1 MNELLIFLGPPGA
14 GKGTQAK
21 KLCVDRNLTQLS
33 TGDMLRSHVKRGTEL
48 GTQAKLIMDR
58 GELVSDDIIIGMVRD
73 ELQQVPKGQLRF
85 LFDGFPR
92 TSAQAEALDQLLAS
106 MNASLH
112 AVLLLEADEEEV
124 IQRLLKR
131 AELEGRSDDNEATIR
146 NRMDVY
152 KKQTAPLI
160 AYYQAKGNLQR
171 VHGVGEIDEI
181 YSRLQSALD
190 A

>member
-21 KLCVDRNLTQLS
+21 KLCVDRNLLQLS
-33 TGDMLRSHVKRGTEL
+33 TGDMLRSHVKRGTAL
-48 GTQAKLIMDR
+48 GKQAKIIMDR

-73 ELQQVPKGQLRF
+73 ELTQVPVGQLRF

-92 TSAQAEALDQLLAS
+92 TTAQAKALDALLAS
-106 MNASLH
+106 LHTSLS
-112 AVLLLEADEEEV
+112 AVLLLEVNEEEV

-152 KKQTAPLI
+152 KKQTAPLVE
-160 AYYQAKGNLQR
+160 YYEARGSLRR
-171 VHGVGEIDEI
+171 VDGMGDINDI
-181 YSRLQSALD
+181 YARLQTALD
-190 A
+190 G